1 MYKVQIKSLV
11 FFSYI
16 VIIMAIEVGLDF
28 VELIRLAQS
37 YVQVFW
43 NVLLVWV
50 MIISTLVVN

>member
-28 VELIRLAQS
+28 IELIRLAQS
-37 YVQVFW
+37 YVQVCW